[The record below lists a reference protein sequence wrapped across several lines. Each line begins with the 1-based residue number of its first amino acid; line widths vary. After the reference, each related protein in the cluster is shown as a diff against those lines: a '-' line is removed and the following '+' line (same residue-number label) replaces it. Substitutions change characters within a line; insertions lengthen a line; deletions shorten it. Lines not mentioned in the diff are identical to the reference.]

1 MGHTN
6 LIPCQDISLKS
17 ILNLGIN
24 GYNSAIFGDKLI
36 DDDFVSEIENCDI
49 VSLLETHATGKSLS
63 LPGFHEPFRSDRPLT
78 KKLNKSFGGVAVFVR
93 ESLIKSKLVHLL
105 KKNKI

>member
-1 MGHTN
+1 MFGSHEIGPLSGYKPEIN
-6 LIPCQDISLKS
+6 IKS
-17 ILNLGIN
+17 WNIN
-24 GYNSAIFGDKLI
+24 GYNSGIFGNDC
-36 DDDFVSEIENCDI
+36 VSEIENCDI

-63 LPGFHEPFRSDRPLT
+63 LPGFHEQFRSDRPLT